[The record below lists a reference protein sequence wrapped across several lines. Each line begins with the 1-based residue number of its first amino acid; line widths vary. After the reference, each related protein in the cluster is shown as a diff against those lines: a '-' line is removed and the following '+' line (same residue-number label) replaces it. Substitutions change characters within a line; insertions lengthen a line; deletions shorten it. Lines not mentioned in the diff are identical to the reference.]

1 MTIVAQPPPSTARLR
16 VTRSARVENR
26 GLRRTMVTTATE
38 TRVKPLAMAA
48 TLPQADVLPK
58 WTSVTPS
65 PTEPTTV
72 QSTSTIACRRNG
84 VVGWRIGFLGDR
96 GYLLAS
102 LPTPSP
108 PQASRV
114 RPGPEPSG
122 IRA

>member
-1 MTIVAQPPPSTARLR
+1 
-16 VTRSARVENR
+16 
-26 GLRRTMVTTATE
+26 MVTTATE